1 MLQPTIRK
9 RILGIA
15 LGLIFLMAITSALSM
30 VMTRKIA
37 HQLDEFS
44 SKYVEAYGHLARMNI
59 RSLEQALALRRLM
72 ISRMQ
77 SPPDEPAMA
86 DQRKIYEAKGQEIEQ
101 EAQAARALINAIIDD
116 SSTASDNARLGRIDD
131 RIERV
136 TSDLHRYL
144 GEEYKRL
151 LMLLEAGNI
160 AEARVS
166 VARTDTLRDD
176 LNQRIEVIRTDML
189 ALVRGDAVM
198 TMRDQQ
204 TAIVI
209 SVVLTLLAGILGLI
223 FSFFI
228 STGITGP
235 VRRLLEGTRA
245 VEAGRLDGS
254 IDVTT
259 RDEIGQLTTAFNNMV
274 EQLRHK
280 ERLRETFGRYVDPR
294 VVEGLIDRQS
304 QTASDGE
311 RRVMTVLF
319 CDMKGFTS
327 LSEGM
332 TPQGLVKVM
341 NHYLST
347 MSGPIRSH
355 RGIIDKYIGD
365 AIMAYWGPPFTEH
378 GEQARLA
385 CLAAVE
391 MADRGAAL
399 RTELPELLGVR
410 TVPSDCDVRIGM
422 ATGEVLVGSIGS
434 EFMMSYTVMGD
445 AVNLASRL
453 ENVNKIYGTTR
464 WPQNLRLRRPA
475 MQSRFARSTGW
486 WWSARPNPKR
496 CSRSWAARASSAR
509 NYWRCGSDMPKDSPP
524 IARDAG
530 MRRVRRSSAALEAV
544 PGDGPSLALVQRV
557 EDFQA
562 NPPRRRLGW
571 RVASRSE
578 VIGRDRRALCRQK
591 VQHDVAKR
599 LRRLLEHRVRG
610 ARYHRGARAL
620 HIARPA
626 HSAPSAACP
635 WCWRRR

>member
-1 MLQPTIRK
+1 MTVLLDQASMLRPTIRK

-15 LGLIFLMAITSALSM
+15 IGLIFLMAITSALST

-44 SKYVEAYGHLARMNI
+44 GKYVEAYGHLARMNI
-59 RSLEQALALRRLM
+59 RSLEQALALRR
-72 ISRMQ
+72 IVIGRMQ
-77 SPPDEPAMA
+77 SPPDMAFSA
-86 DQRKIYEAKGQEIEQ
+86 DQRKVYEAKGQEIEQ

-116 SSTASDNARLGRIDD
+116 VSTESDNARLGRIDD

-136 TSDLHRYL
+136 TSDLRRYL

-151 LMLLEAGNI
+151 LSLLDAGNF
-160 AEARVS
+160 AEARAS
-166 VARTDTLRDD
+166 LARTDTLRDE
-176 LNQRIEVIRTDML
+176 LNQRIEDIRTDML
-189 ALVRGDAVM
+189 TQVRSDAVA
-198 TMRDQQ
+198 TMRDQK

-209 SVVLTLLAGILGLI
+209 SAVLTLLAGILGLM
-223 FSFFI
+223 FSLFI

-280 ERLRETFGRYVDPR
+280 EHLRETFGRYVDPR
-294 VVEGLIDRQS
+294 VVEGLIDPQS
-304 QTASDGE
+304 LAASSGE

-319 CDMKGFTS
+319 CDMQGFTS
-327 LSEGM
+327 LSEGT

-378 GEQARLA
+378 SEQARLA

-391 MADRGAAL
+391 MADRGTAL

-410 TVPSDCDVRIGM
+410 TVPSDCEVRIGI

-453 ENVNKIYGTTR
+453 ENANKFYGSHSLASEAAITAAGDAIEAREIDRLVVAGQTR
-464 WPQNLRLRRPA
+464 PETVFEIIGRAGELTEQQQVLLGRYAEGLAAYRARRWDE
-475 MQSRFARSTGW
+475 AR
-486 WWSARPNPKR
+486 
-496 CSRSWAARASSAR
+496 RAFQ
-509 NYWRCGSDMPKDSPP
+509 
-524 IARDAG
+524 
-530 MRRVRRSSAALEAV
+530 AALEAV
-544 PGDGPSLALVQRV
+544 PGDGPSMAMAQRV
-557 EDFQA
+557 ENFQA
-562 NPPRRRLGW
+562 NPPPAEWDGSWRL
-571 RVASRSE
+571 
-578 VIGRDRRALCRQK
+578 DQK
-591 VQHDVAKR
+591 
-599 LRRLLEHRVRG
+599 
-610 ARYHRGARAL
+610 
-620 HIARPA
+620 
-626 HSAPSAACP
+626 
-635 WCWRRR
+635 

>member
-1 MLQPTIRK
+1 MTVLLDQTSMLRPTIRK

-15 LGLIFLMAITSALSM
+15 IGLIFLMAITSALST

-59 RSLEQALALRRLM
+59 RSLEQALALRR
-72 ISRMQ
+72 IVIGRMQ
-77 SPPDEPAMA
+77 SPPDMAFSA
-86 DQRKIYEAKGQEIEQ
+86 DQRKVYEAKGQEIEQ

-116 SSTASDNARLGRIDD
+116 VSTESDNARLGRIDD

-136 TSDLHRYL
+136 TSDIRRYL

-151 LMLLEAGNI
+151 LSLLDAGNF
-160 AEARVS
+160 AEARAS
-166 VARTDTLRDD
+166 LARTDTLRDE
-176 LNQRIEVIRTDML
+176 LNQRIEDIRTDML
-189 ALVRGDAVM
+189 AQVRSDAVM
-198 TMRDQQ
+198 TMRDQK

-209 SVVLTLLAGILGLI
+209 SVVLTLLAGILGLM
-223 FSFFI
+223 FSLFI

-280 ERLRETFGRYVDPR
+280 EHLRETFGRYVDPR
-294 VVEGLIDRQS
+294 VVEGLIDPQS
-304 QTASDGE
+304 LAASDGE

-327 LSEGM
+327 LSEGT

-378 GEQARLA
+378 SEQARLA

-391 MADRGAAL
+391 MADRGTAL

-410 TVPSDCDVRIGM
+410 TVPSDCEVRIGI

-453 ENVNKIYGTTR
+453 ENANKFYGSHSLASEAAITAAGDAIEAREIDRLVVAGQTR
-464 WPQNLRLRRPA
+464 PETVFEIIGRAGELTEQQQVLLGRYAEGLAAYRARRWDE
-475 MQSRFARSTGW
+475 AR
-486 WWSARPNPKR
+486 
-496 CSRSWAARASSAR
+496 RAFQ
-509 NYWRCGSDMPKDSPP
+509 
-524 IARDAG
+524 
-530 MRRVRRSSAALEAV
+530 AALEAV
-544 PGDGPSLALVQRV
+544 PGDGPSMAMAQRV
-557 EDFQA
+557 ENFQA
-562 NPPRRRLGW
+562 NPPPAEWDGSWRL
-571 RVASRSE
+571 
-578 VIGRDRRALCRQK
+578 DQK
-591 VQHDVAKR
+591 
-599 LRRLLEHRVRG
+599 
-610 ARYHRGARAL
+610 
-620 HIARPA
+620 
-626 HSAPSAACP
+626 
-635 WCWRRR
+635 

>member
-1 MLQPTIRK
+1 M
-9 RILGIA
+9 
-15 LGLIFLMAITSALSM
+15 
-30 VMTRKIA
+30 
-37 HQLDEFS
+37 
-44 SKYVEAYGHLARMNI
+44 
-59 RSLEQALALRRLM
+59 
-72 ISRMQ
+72 
-77 SPPDEPAMA
+77 
-86 DQRKIYEAKGQEIEQ
+86 
-101 EAQAARALINAIIDD
+101 
-116 SSTASDNARLGRIDD
+116 
-131 RIERV
+131 
-136 TSDLHRYL
+136 
-144 GEEYKRL
+144 
-151 LMLLEAGNI
+151 
-160 AEARVS
+160 
-166 VARTDTLRDD
+166 
-176 LNQRIEVIRTDML
+176 
-189 ALVRGDAVM
+189 
-198 TMRDQQ
+198 
-204 TAIVI
+204 
-209 SVVLTLLAGILGLI
+209 VLTLLAGILGLI
-223 FSFFI
+223 FSLFI

-294 VVEGLIDRQS
+294 VVEGLMDRQS
-304 QTASDGE
+304 LTASDGE

-378 GEQARLA
+378 SEQARLA

-410 TVPSDCDVRIGM
+410 TVPSDCDVRIGV

-453 ENVNKIYGTTR
+453 ENVNKIYGTHSLASEPAIAAAGDAVEVREIDRLVVVGQTKPEAVFEIMGRKGELGEKLLALRERYAEGLAAYRARR
-464 WPQNLRLRRPA
+464 WDEARRRSARRSKRSPATGRRWRCPGASRIFRPIRRLRIGT
-475 MQSRFARSTGW
+475 ARGVSIRSDRQR
-486 WWSARPNPKR
+486 SAGRAY
-496 CSRSWAARASSAR
+496 AARYSSTMLQNACGACSNIGCVAPGIIAVREPCTFAASAFSTFGSVPLVLAPPMNNVGVLIASA
-509 NYWRCGSDMPKDSPP
+509 S
-524 IARDAG
+524 
-530 MRRVRRSSAALEAV
+530 ALEN
-544 PGDGPSLALVQRV
+544 G
-557 EDFQA
+557 
-562 NPPRRRLGW
+562 
-571 RVASRSE
+571 
-578 VIGRDRRALCRQK
+578 GR
-591 VQHDVAKR
+591 
-599 LRRLLEHRVRG
+599 
-610 ARYHRGARAL
+610 
-620 HIARPA
+620 
-626 HSAPSAACP
+626 
-635 WCWRRR
+635 

>member
-1 MLQPTIRK
+1 MLRPTIRK

-15 LGLIFLMAITSALSM
+15 IGLIFLMAITSALST

-37 HQLDEFS
+37 HQLDELS
-44 SKYVEAYGHLARMNI
+44 TKYVEAYGHLARMNV
-59 RSLEQALALRRLM
+59 RSLEQALALRRM
-72 ISRMQ
+72 AIAKMQ
-77 SPPDEPAMA
+77 MPPDDAGFA
-86 DQRKIYEAKGQEIEQ
+86 DRQKVYEAKEAEIDQ
-101 EAQAARALINAIIDD
+101 EAQAARALINSIIDD
-116 SSTASDNARLGRIDD
+116 TSTESDNARLGRIDD
-131 RIERV
+131 RIEHV
-136 TSDLHRYL
+136 NSDLRRYL
-144 GEEYKRL
+144 GEEYKKL
-151 LMLLEAGNI
+151 LPLLEARKF
-160 AEARVS
+160 AEAMAGL
-166 VARTDTLRDD
+166 ARTDTLRDEF
-176 LNQRIEVIRTDML
+176 NRKVEEIRTDML
-189 ALVRGDAVM
+189 TQVRADAKV
-198 TMRDQQ
+198 TMRDQN

-209 SVVLTLLAGILGLI
+209 SVILTVLASILGLL
-223 FSFFI
+223 FSLFI

-235 VRRLLEGTRA
+235 VRRLLDGTRA

-294 VVEGLIDRQS
+294 VVEGLMDRQS
-304 QTASDGE
+304 PTASDGE

-365 AIMAYWGPPFTEH
+365 AIMAYWGPPFTEDS
-378 GEQARLA
+378 EQARLA
-385 CLAAVE
+385 CLAAVD

-410 TVPSDCDVRIGM
+410 TVPSDCDVRIGV

-453 ENVNKIYGTTR
+453 EGANKIYGSHSLASEPAIVAAGDAIEAREIDRLVVVGQTHAEAVFEIMGRQGELGEKHLELRERYAEGLAAYRARR
-464 WPQNLRLRRPA
+464 WDE
-475 MQSRFARSTGW
+475 ARQ
-486 WWSARPNPKR
+486 AFQ
-496 CSRSWAARASSAR
+496 
-509 NYWRCGSDMPKDSPP
+509 
-524 IARDAG
+524 
-530 MRRVRRSSAALEAV
+530 AALKAV
-544 PGDGPSLALVQRV
+544 PDDGPSMVLAQRV
-557 EDFQA
+557 ENFQA
-562 NPPRRRLGW
+562 DPPPADWDGSWRL
-571 RVASRSE
+571 
-578 VIGRDRRALCRQK
+578 DQK
-591 VQHDVAKR
+591 
-599 LRRLLEHRVRG
+599 
-610 ARYHRGARAL
+610 
-620 HIARPA
+620 
-626 HSAPSAACP
+626 
-635 WCWRRR
+635 

>member
-1 MLQPTIRK
+1 MLRPTIRK

-15 LGLIFLMAITSALSM
+15 IGLILLMAITSALSA
-30 VMTRKIA
+30 VMTRRIA

-44 SKYVEAYGHLARMNI
+44 SKYVEAYGHLARMDI
-59 RSLEQALALRRLM
+59 RSLEQALAAHRLM
-72 ISRMQ
+72 IASMQ
-77 SPPDEPAMA
+77 LPPNESSIAH
-86 DQRKIYEAKGQEIEQ
+86 QRKIHEAMSQEIDREAKQ
-101 EAQAARALINAIIDD
+101 ARALINKIIEDPATISDD
-116 SSTASDNARLGRIDD
+116 AQLGRIDD

-136 TSDLHRYL
+136 TSDLQRYL
-144 GEEYKRL
+144 GEENKRL
-151 LMLLEAGNI
+151 LLLLDAGKL
-160 AEARVS
+160 AEARES
-166 VARTDTLRDD
+166 LTRADMLRDE
-176 LNQRIEVIRTDML
+176 LNQRIEGIRTDML
-189 ALVRGDAVM
+189 ALVRGDARM
-198 TMRDQQ
+198 TMRDQN

-209 SVVLTLLAGILGLI
+209 SVVLTLLAGILGLV
-223 FSFFI
+223 FSIFI

-235 VRRLLEGTRA
+235 VRRLLEGTQA

-259 RDEIGQLTTAFNNMV
+259 RDEIGQLTRAFNNMV

-294 VVEGLIDRQS
+294 VVEGLIERQS

-319 CDMKGFTS
+319 CDMKGFTR

-378 GEQARLA
+378 GEQASLA
-385 CLAAVE
+385 CLAAIE

-410 TVPSDCDVRIGM
+410 AVPSDCDVRIGI

-453 ENVNKIYGTTR
+453 EGANKIYGSHSLASAPAIAAAGDVVEVREIDRLVVVGRTKPESVFEIMGRKGELTEKQVALRERYAEGLAAYRERR
-464 WPQNLRLRRPA
+464 WDDALRA
-475 MQSRFARSTGW
+475 FHT
-486 WWSARPNPKR
+486 
-496 CSRSWAARASSAR
+496 
-509 NYWRCGSDMPKDSPP
+509 
-524 IARDAG
+524 
-530 MRRVRRSSAALEAV
+530 ALEAV
-544 PGDGPSLALVQRV
+544 PGDGPSIAMAARV
-557 EDFQA
+557 ENFRV
-562 NPPRRRLGW
+562 NPPAADWDGSWQL
-571 RVASRSE
+571 
-578 VIGRDRRALCRQK
+578 DQK
-591 VQHDVAKR
+591 
-599 LRRLLEHRVRG
+599 
-610 ARYHRGARAL
+610 
-620 HIARPA
+620 
-626 HSAPSAACP
+626 
-635 WCWRRR
+635 